1 MATTI
6 RQTSTDRFNN
16 RILQW
21 WPKQEGVSEMSH
33 TNQPIT
39 LGIFHSVQQMLSY
52 SFYSEEK
59 ALFFFSRIGKL
70 VTRLCIA
77 DARSGDQFASW
88 KVMLKKKKD
97 QQKNI
102 TCWAAAFCWV
112 QHNVVQECSLGEG
125 EERAGFPL

>member
-1 MATTI
+1 
-6 RQTSTDRFNN
+6 
-16 RILQW
+16 
-21 WPKQEGVSEMSH
+21 MSH

-77 DARSGDQFASW
+77 DAQSGDQFAS
-88 KVMLKKKKD
+88 
-97 QQKNI
+97 
-102 TCWAAAFCWV
+102 
-112 QHNVVQECSLGEG
+112 
-125 EERAGFPL
+125 